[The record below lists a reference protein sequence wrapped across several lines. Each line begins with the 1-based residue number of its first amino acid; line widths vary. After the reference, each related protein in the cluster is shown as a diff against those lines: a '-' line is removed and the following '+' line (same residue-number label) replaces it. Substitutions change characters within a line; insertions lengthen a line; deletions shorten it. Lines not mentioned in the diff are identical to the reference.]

1 MKSKRVDKK
10 RRKTKKNAQSGGG
23 VVDKKIKN
31 TIMKVME
38 KRNLGSMLQ
47 VVCRDPNNCLALGV
61 YDEYIKAHFNDFRDL
76 EQVDMR
82 SVKKIGSES
91 KNGFVLEL
99 PFVKDGFKA
108 YTVLKCTFSEYADSL
123 FYEFLVGKYFIN
135 KYTKKLPC
143 FVETYDLYEFNHDP
157 TPENVHKITS
167 FTDSYWGITRIK
179 TSPKID
185 MDKLHDNLEESCL
198 YTRRRSV
205 LVQHLNN
212 VRALED
218 MRTKYYEEFKS
229 DMFSSLYQVYYALT
243 MLKDKFTHYDMH
255 GNNIL
260 VYKPFGKQKYIRM
273 RYHYGDGK
281 TPVEFKT
288 EYIVKIIDY
297 GRCFVDI
304 NGFTTNEFMDKVC
317 NACKPNCGDAY
328 GYSVIQ
334 GSKDTLSTLATDGLD
349 PTKLNNSHDLRLHH
363 HAYRFSADFLNSI
376 LPSKSIPKMSV
387 TYDTEHATLPATGNG
402 SIGDIKSVV
411 DMHDYLREHV
421 MHHPTTKEDNDK
433 KYNSSWTEAATM
445 DIYDD
450 GRDYVFALTTPS
462 YKKNRSKRIS
472 KKKSKKKS
480 L

>member
-10 RRKTKKNAQSGGG
+10 RRKTKKSHQPGGG
-23 VVDKKIKN
+23 VVNKEIQN

-38 KRNLGSMLQ
+38 RRNLGSMLQ

-82 SVKKIGSES
+82 SVKRVGSDS
-91 KNGFVLEL
+91 VNGFVLEL

-108 YTVLKCTFSEYADSL
+108 YTVLKCARSEYADSL

-135 KYTKKLPC
+135 KFTKKLPC
-143 FVETYDLYEFNHDP
+143 FVETYDLYEFNRDP
-157 TPENVHKITS
+157 TPENVNNISS

-198 YTRRRSV
+198 YTRRRCV

-212 VRALED
+212 VRSLHD

-229 DMFSSLYQVYYALT
+229 DAFSSLYQVYYALN
-243 MLKDKFTHYDMH
+243 MLKDKFTHYDLH
-255 GNNIL
+255 GGNVL
-260 VYKPFGKQKYIRM
+260 VYKPFGTQKKYIRM

-281 TPVEFKT
+281 PMVEFKT

-304 NGFTTNEFMDKVC
+304 NGFTTNDFMDKVC
-317 NACKPNCGDAY
+317 KACKPNCGDED
-328 GYSVIQ
+328 GYRMIQ
-334 GSKDTLSTLATDGLD
+334 GSKNVKNISAKRGLD
-349 PTKLNNSHDLRLHH
+349 PTKLNNSQDLRLVEN
-363 HAYRFSADFLNSI
+363 ANFWNSI
-376 LPSKSIPKMSV
+376 LSSDSIPKMSV
-387 TYDTEHATLPATGNG
+387 TYESEYSTLPASGNG
-402 SIGDIKSVV
+402 SLGDIKSVV

-421 MHHPTTKEDNDK
+421 MHHPATKEENDK

-450 GRDYVFALTTPS
+450 GRDYVFTLTTPS
-462 YKKNRSKRIS
+462 YNKNRSKRIS
-472 KKKSKKKS
+472 KKKSKSKSKSKS